1 MSVVIACN
9 TATAAAAATLRARFE
24 IPIIGMEPAV
34 KPAVAATR
42 SGVVGV
48 LATVGTLESA
58 KFAALLEQYAGE
70 VEIVAQ
76 ACPGLVEQVEAGELD
91 GSKTRALLERYTAPL
106 LARGADTLVLGCTH
120 YAFLRPQIAELVG
133 PAVTLI
139 DTGDA
144 VAKQVVRRLPATAAA
159 RRHDSGGA
167 FLDDGRSHG
176 RAPDRR
182 PALGRRGLR
191 YRAVVATAR
200 SRRSLIAA
208 FGCAPTIR
216 STSRPPTI
224 TSIVGMLRTSKRL
237 AVAGFSSTLS
247 LATRM
252 RPASSAASCS
262 IAGAIAR
269 HGPHHGAQ
277 ASTSTGSGERSTSA
291 ANVASVTVNG
301 VAAAVA
307 GNGCLQRPQRGRAPS
322 ASFAAGTLFVAP
334 QLPQAISMGSDMG
347 TSVSGASRWGLAG

>member
-1 MSVVIACN
+1 MTTASPAIGVFDSGVGGLSVLKHIRAQLPRPRLLYVADSGHVPYGDKTPEHIRERALFLSQFLIEQGAMSVVIACN

-120 YAFLRPQIAELVG
+120 YAFLRPQIAQLVG
-133 PAVTLI
+133 PAVALI

-144 VAKQVVRRLPATAAA
+144 VAKQVVRRLPPTAALGAATPEERFWTTGDLTAA
-159 RRHDSGGA
+159 RRIVGQLWGGA
-167 FLDDGRSHG
+167 VSVN
-176 RAPDRR
+176 
-182 PALGRRGLR
+182 AL
-191 YRAVVATAR
+191 
-200 SRRSLIAA
+200 
-208 FGCAPTIR
+208 
-216 STSRPPTI
+216 
-224 TSIVGMLRTSKRL
+224 
-237 AVAGFSSTLS
+237 
-247 LATRM
+247 
-252 RPASSAASCS
+252 
-262 IAGAIAR
+262 
-269 HGPHHGAQ
+269 
-277 ASTSTGSGERSTSA
+277 
-291 ANVASVTVNG
+291 
-301 VAAAVA
+301 
-307 GNGCLQRPQRGRAPS
+307 
-322 ASFAAGTLFVAP
+322 
-334 QLPQAISMGSDMG
+334 
-347 TSVSGASRWGLAG
+347 